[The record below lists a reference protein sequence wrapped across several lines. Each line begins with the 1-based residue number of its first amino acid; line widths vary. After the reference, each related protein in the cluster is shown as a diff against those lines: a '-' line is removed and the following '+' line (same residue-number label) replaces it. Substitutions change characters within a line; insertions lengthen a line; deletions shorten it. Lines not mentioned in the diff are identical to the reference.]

1 MWNSRGPV
9 QRCRKPAVTVVSGS
23 SGRVPVKTEFSW
35 IAVVDFARE
44 SFKKIQ
50 LLANNKRVIL
60 VSKSNPALRSDGYVE
75 IALYLTDR
83 DDFIPPA
90 SQPDKPDG
98 LRFRDME

>member
-1 MWNSRGPV
+1 
-9 QRCRKPAVTVVSGS
+9 
-23 SGRVPVKTEFSW
+23 VPVKTEFSW